1 MAKTSYPSMMTVK
14 LKDYKWRIMPHTPQN
29 NQKKAL
35 KKTHKTTTLENVNWP
50 DGNLRKLLIILFL
63 ITHLNNA
70 N

>member
-1 MAKTSYPSMMTVK
+1 MENFF
-14 LKDYKWRIMPHTPQN
+14 MPHTPQN